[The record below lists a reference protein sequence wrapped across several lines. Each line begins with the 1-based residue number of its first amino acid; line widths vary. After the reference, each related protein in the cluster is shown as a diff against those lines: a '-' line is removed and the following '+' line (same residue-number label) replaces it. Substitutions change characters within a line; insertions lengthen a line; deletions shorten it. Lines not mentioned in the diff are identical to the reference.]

1 MEHLTITR
9 SLGFSETAV
18 ISFYGAGGKTTLMRR
33 LAAEM
38 AAAGKKALL
47 TTTTRIYKPPE
58 PAFFYSGDLEQ
69 AAQELKEHFRNNN
82 LAVLGKSI
90 LPDGKVEGIEPG
102 QVGFLRDC
110 LQVSVLVEADGA
122 KGKPLKGFAPYEPVI
137 PPSADYIIPVLG
149 GDALGSFISPA
160 NTHRLE
166 HFLEGTGA
174 QEGEKVN
181 GSILARAF
189 KYMLKIGLDQA
200 PKAYA
205 CPVINKSD
213 LIASPETS
221 ALEITGL
228 IRSGYEEPL
237 PEKLLVTAGREDWP
251 VKIILNL
258 RPTKPPALVSC
269 VILAAGKS
277 ARMGADKLTLTV
289 GDKTILEQTLE
300 NVAASGLEDIVIVTS
315 PGGTGSIPA
324 SGLKPNRA
332 VSIKV
337 VKNYRYQEGMSAS
350 LKAGL
355 QAVDPAAQGV
365 LFALGDQ
372 PHVPP
377 AVYNRLCENYMNNL
391 ALVTSPVFMGKRGNP
406 VLLDRRTWPALM
418 NLTGDKGGRDL
429 IDNMGRDKINYVDV
443 DTPSVLWDID
453 SPEDYLVYL
462 DHIFTRSKRI

>member
-1 MEHLTITR
+1 MEHFTITH
-9 SLGFSETAV
+9 SLNFSETAV

-47 TTTTRIYKPPE
+47 TTTTRIYKPQE
-58 PAFFYSGDLEQ
+58 TAFFCSDDLEQ
-69 AAQELKEHFRNNN
+69 AVQELREHFRNND

-137 PPSADYIIPVLG
+137 PSSADYIIPVLG

-166 HFLEGTGA
+166 HFLESTGTK
-174 QEGEKVN
+174 EGEMVN

-189 KYMLKIGLDQA
+189 KYMLKIGMKQA
-200 PKAYA
+200 PRAYA
-205 CPVINKSD
+205 CPIINKGD
-213 LIASPETS
+213 LIVSPETS

-228 IRSGYEEPL
+228 IRTGYEGPL

-258 RPTKPPALVSC
+258 KPTKPPALVSC

-277 ARMGADKLTLTV
+277 ARMGADKMALTV
-289 GDKTILEQTLE
+289 GNKTILKQTLD
-300 NVAASGLEDIVIVTS
+300 NVAAAGFEDIVIVTS
-315 PGGTGSIPA
+315 PGRTGPVPA
-324 SGLKPNRA
+324 SRFEPHRTI
-332 VSIKV
+332 SINV
-337 VKNYRYQEGMSAS
+337 VKNCRYQEGMSAS

-355 QAVDPAAQGV
+355 QAVEPAAQGV

-372 PHVPP
+372 PQVPP

-391 ALVTSPVFMGKRGNP
+391 ALVTCPVFMGKRGNP

-429 IDNMGRDKINYVDV
+429 IENMDRDKINYVDV
-443 DTPSVLWDID
+443 DTPSILWDID

-462 DHIFTRSKRI
+462 DHLFTSSKRI